1 MRRSAS
7 EMIRNLETR
16 IARLEKSASLLRN
29 KKVMAEIDD
38 LVGED
43 NIYYD
48 DDSWCTI
55 ETNSE
60 RELESVYEEEG
71 LDRWNMSRV
80 EYEITIHINDL
91 VHDDAQILNPRTKP
105 YHLVDYFMREK
116 MHSIGSKYILS
127 SNSQVGAKR
136 IGQPTIEEKRGEPV
150 LCIPVKF
157 EVVASRR

>member
-7 EMIRNLETR
+7 EIIRNLEIR
-16 IARLEKSASLLRN
+16 IAKLEKSASLLRN

-43 NIYYD
+43 NIFYD

-55 ETNSE
+55 VTNSE
-60 RELESVYEEEG
+60 RELDSVYEEEG
-71 LDRWNMSRV
+71 LDRWNVSRV

-91 VHDDAQILNPRTKP
+91 VHDDAQILNTRTKP
-105 YHLVDYFMREK
+105 YHLVDYWLRDK
-116 MHSIGSKYILS
+116 IHTIGSKYILS
-127 SNSQVGAKR
+127 SNSQAEVKR

-150 LCIPVKF
+150 LCIPVKI

>member
-7 EMIRNLETR
+7 EIIRNLEIR
-16 IARLEKSASLLRN
+16 IAKLEKSASLLRN

-43 NIYYD
+43 NIFYD

-55 ETNSE
+55 VTNSE

-91 VHDDAQILNPRTKP
+91 VHDDAQILNTRTKP
-105 YHLVDYFMREK
+105 YHLVDYWLRDK
-116 MHSIGSKYILS
+116 IHTIGSKYILS
-127 SNSQVGAKR
+127 SNSQAEVKR
-136 IGQPTIEEKRGEPV
+136 IGQPTIEEKRGESV
-150 LCIPVKF
+150 LCIPVKI